1 MKASFLVV
9 AALSACAGMAHAQS
23 NVPVYGV
30 MEAEGISDT
39 MCPDC
44 GPINDG
50 FSLSRPYSFRYLSLL
65 DTGEAFEGVAEA
77 PFALGS
83 KRAGKRI
90 TGSVQYYSRD
100 DDDYLSKASRYGII
114 DARGNASNNR
124 AWGVSLGLEVG
135 GVMLRAAHQNKNV
148 AKVMP
153 SMHFG
158 NSLKAK
164 NSVLAANVKL
174 GMAKAYAAYSASRGW
189 GSSPLWNPDN
199 PYGASLSATS
209 SSDSRDKLVGIALP
223 LGQTTLLASFI
234 RKNDRDLANHDVD
247 QLALGATYAISRRT
261 DFYTT
266 CSVTKSRNLAGQA
279 INTSVMPGSKNA
291 AINVGM
297 RHAF

>member
-1 MKASFLVV
+1 MVEPDGFVET
-9 AALSACAGMAHAQS
+9 ACAGCS
-23 NVPVYGV
+23 PL
-30 MEAEGISDT
+30 
-39 MCPDC
+39 
-44 GPINDG
+44 NDG

-65 DTGEAFEGVAEA
+65 ETGEAFEGVAEA

-100 DDDYLSKASRYGII
+100 DDDNLSKASRYGII
-114 DARGNASNNR
+114 DSRGNASNNR

-164 NSVLAANVKL
+164 NSVLAANVQL

>member
-1 MKASFLVV
+1 MKVSCLAVL
-9 AALSACAGMAHAQS
+9 ALGACAGLAHGQS
-23 NVPVYGV
+23 SVPVYGTV
-30 MEAEGISDT
+30 EADSFVGTE
-39 MCPDC
+39 CPGC
-44 GPINDG
+44 SPLNDG
-50 FSLSRPYSFRYLSLL
+50 FSLSRPYTFRYLSLL
-65 DTGEAFEGVAEA
+65 ETGEAFEGVAEA

-83 KRAGKRI
+83 KRAGKPI

-100 DDDYLSKASRYGII
+100 DDDTPSKASRYGLI
-114 DARGNASNNR
+114 DSRGNASSNR
-124 AWGVSLGLEVG
+124 AWGVSLGLERG
-135 GVMLRAAHQNKNV
+135 GVSLRAAHQNKSV

-164 NSVLAANVKL
+164 NSVIGANVKI

-209 SSDSRDKLVGIALP
+209 SADSRDKLVGVALP
-223 LGQTTLLASFI
+223 LGQITLLASFI

-247 QLALGATYAISRRT
+247 QLALGATYAISRST

-279 INTSVMPGSKNA
+279 LSTSVMPGSKNA

>member
-1 MKASFLVV
+1 MKACCLVIV
-9 AALSACAGMAHAQS
+9 ALSACAGIAHAQS
-23 NVPVYGV
+23 PVPVYGV
-30 MEAEGISDT
+30 MEADAFVENACTG
-39 MCPDC
+39 C
-44 GPINDG
+44 GPLNDG

-83 KRAGKRI
+83 KRAGKAI
-90 TGSVQYYSRD
+90 TGSVQYYSRED
-100 DDDYLSKASRYGII
+100 DSLSKATRYGII
-114 DARGNASNNR
+114 DSRGNASSNR
-124 AWGVSLGLEVG
+124 AWGVSLGLERG
-135 GVMLRAAHQNKNV
+135 GVMLRVAHQNKNV

-153 SMHFG
+153 AMHFG

-164 NSVLAANVKL
+164 NSVIAANVKI
-174 GMAKAYAAYSASRGW
+174 GIAKAYAAYSASRGW

-209 SSDSRDKLVGIALP
+209 SSDSRDKLAGIALP

-279 INTSVMPGSKNA
+279 ISTSVMPGSKNA